1 MKTVR
6 SHWIA
11 EVPSGW
17 RIDTPRFA
25 FSVRGD
31 RAKPGMEQMTASQQ
45 YGVIPQSEYIK
56 KTGSHVVVVE
66 KDFSILKAVYPGDFV
81 IHMRSFQ
88 GGLELS
94 EVKGCT
100 SSAYV
105 MLIPGPQIHSAR
117 YYRWVFK
124 CDGYINELQSTSNL
138 VRDGQ
143 AMRWANFIQVPIPF
157 PPPEVQDSI
166 AQYLDRETERIE
178 ELRDS
183 IRAQIDALEAYRSS
197 LISQA
202 VYRGTNDSVDLTDSG
217 IEWVGKV
224 PSHWQIFPIRTL
236 FAEVKQKNVSL
247 ETSTA
252 LQFKMGR
259 IVRKANFD
267 PSVDSEVERM
277 MRGYTLV
284 SEGDIIINGLNL
296 NYDFVTQRVAKVV
309 DSGAI
314 TSAYLA
320 IRPKGL
326 LIDSTFAT
334 YCFKAWDAAKAF
346 HNIGEGV
353 RKILNYNL
361 LKRLPI
367 AFPEIDEQLRI
378 CSFLDSRLAEIDDVV
393 LKKER
398 QLAVLDSFKSSLIY
412 EMVTGKREVPVR

>member
-1 MKTVR
+1 M
-6 SHWIA
+6 
-11 EVPSGW
+11 
-17 RIDTPRFA
+17 
-25 FSVRGD
+25 
-31 RAKPGMEQMTASQQ
+31 
-45 YGVIPQSEYIK
+45 
-56 KTGSHVVVVE
+56 
-66 KDFSILKAVYPGDFV
+66 
-81 IHMRSFQ
+81 
-88 GGLELS
+88 
-94 EVKGCT
+94 
-100 SSAYV
+100 
-105 MLIPGPQIHSAR
+105 
-117 YYRWVFK
+117 
-124 CDGYINELQSTSNL
+124 
-138 VRDGQ
+138 
-143 AMRWANFIQVPIPF
+143 
-157 PPPEVQDSI
+157 
-166 AQYLDRETERIE
+166 
-178 ELRDS
+178 
-183 IRAQIDALEAYRSS
+183 
-197 LISQA
+197 
-202 VYRGTNDSVDLTDSG
+202 
-217 IEWVGKV
+217 
-224 PSHWQIFPIRTL
+224 
-236 FAEVKQKNVSL
+236 
-247 ETSTA
+247 STA

-259 IVRKANFD
+259 IVRKVNFD

>member
-202 VYRGTNDSVDLTDSG
+202 VYRGINNSVDLTDSG

>member
-1 MKTVR
+1 
-6 SHWIA
+6 
-11 EVPSGW
+11 
-17 RIDTPRFA
+17 
-25 FSVRGD
+25 
-31 RAKPGMEQMTASQQ
+31 MEQMTASQQ

-202 VYRGTNDSVDLTDSG
+202 VYRGINDSVDLTDSG

>member
-1 MKTVR
+1 
-6 SHWIA
+6 
-11 EVPSGW
+11 
-17 RIDTPRFA
+17 
-25 FSVRGD
+25 
-31 RAKPGMEQMTASQQ
+31 MEQMTASQQ

-202 VYRGTNDSVDLTDSG
+202 VYRGINDSVDLTDSG

-224 PSHWQIFPIRTL
+224 PSHWQISPIRTL

-326 LIDSTFAT
+326 LIDLTFAT

-378 CSFLDSRLAEIDDVV
+378 CAFLDSRLAEIDDVV

>member
-202 VYRGTNDSVDLTDSG
+202 VYRGINDSVDLTDSG

-224 PSHWQIFPIRTL
+224 PSHWQVSPIRTL

>member
-1 MKTVR
+1 
-6 SHWIA
+6 
-11 EVPSGW
+11 
-17 RIDTPRFA
+17 
-25 FSVRGD
+25 
-31 RAKPGMEQMTASQQ
+31 MEQMTASQQ

-178 ELRDS
+178 KLRGS

-202 VYRGTNDSVDLTDSG
+202 VYRGINNSVDLTDSG

-224 PSHWQIFPIRTL
+224 PSHWQILPIRTL
-236 FAEVKQKNVSL
+236 FTEVKQKNVSL

-259 IVRKANFD
+259 IVRKASFD

>member
-178 ELRDS
+178 KLRGS

-202 VYRGTNDSVDLTDSG
+202 VYRGINNSVDLTDSG

-224 PSHWQIFPIRTL
+224 PSHWQILPIRTL
-236 FAEVKQKNVSL
+236 FTEVKQKNVSL

-284 SEGDIIINGLNL
+284 SEGDIIITGLNL

>member
-178 ELRDS
+178 KLRGS

-202 VYRGTNDSVDLTDSG
+202 VYRGINNSVDLTDSG

-224 PSHWQIFPIRTL
+224 PSHWQILPIRTL
-236 FAEVKQKNVSL
+236 FTEVKQKNVSL

>member
-202 VYRGTNDSVDLTDSG
+202 VYRGINDSVDLTDSG

-247 ETSTA
+247 ETLTA

-378 CSFLDSRLAEIDDVV
+378 CSFLDSRLAEINDVV

>member
-1 MKTVR
+1 
-6 SHWIA
+6 
-11 EVPSGW
+11 
-17 RIDTPRFA
+17 
-25 FSVRGD
+25 
-31 RAKPGMEQMTASQQ
+31 MEQMTASQQ

-105 MLIPGPQIHSAR
+105 MLIPGQQIHSAR

-178 ELRDS
+178 KLRGS

-202 VYRGTNDSVDLTDSG
+202 VYRGINNSVDLTDSG

-224 PSHWQIFPIRTL
+224 PSHWQILPIRTL
-236 FAEVKQKNVSL
+236 FTEVKQKNVSL

>member
-1 MKTVR
+1 
-6 SHWIA
+6 
-11 EVPSGW
+11 
-17 RIDTPRFA
+17 
-25 FSVRGD
+25 
-31 RAKPGMEQMTASQQ
+31 MEQMTASQQ

-178 ELRDS
+178 KLRGS

-202 VYRGTNDSVDLTDSG
+202 VYRGIDNSVDLTESG

-224 PSHWQIFPIRTL
+224 PSHWQILPIRTL
-236 FAEVKQKNVSL
+236 FTEVKQKNVSL

>member
-143 AMRWANFIQVPIPF
+143 AMRWANFIQVPIHF
-157 PPPEVQDSI
+157 RHLKCKTV
-166 AQYLDRETERIE
+166 L
-178 ELRDS
+178 
-183 IRAQIDALEAYRSS
+183 
-197 LISQA
+197 
-202 VYRGTNDSVDLTDSG
+202 
-217 IEWVGKV
+217 
-224 PSHWQIFPIRTL
+224 
-236 FAEVKQKNVSL
+236 
-247 ETSTA
+247 
-252 LQFKMGR
+252 
-259 IVRKANFD
+259 
-267 PSVDSEVERM
+267 
-277 MRGYTLV
+277 
-284 SEGDIIINGLNL
+284 
-296 NYDFVTQRVAKVV
+296 
-309 DSGAI
+309 
-314 TSAYLA
+314 
-320 IRPKGL
+320 
-326 LIDSTFAT
+326 
-334 YCFKAWDAAKAF
+334 
-346 HNIGEGV
+346 HNISTVKLSE
-353 RKILNYNL
+353 
-361 LKRLPI
+361 
-367 AFPEIDEQLRI
+367 
-378 CSFLDSRLAEIDDVV
+378 SRN
-393 LKKER
+393 
-398 QLAVLDSFKSSLIY
+398 
-412 EMVTGKREVPVR
+412 

>member
-202 VYRGTNDSVDLTDSG
+202 VYRGINDSVDLTDSG

-224 PSHWQIFPIRTL
+224 PSHWQISPIRTL

-378 CSFLDSRLAEIDDVV
+378 CAFLDSRLAEIDDVV

>member
-1 MKTVR
+1 
-6 SHWIA
+6 
-11 EVPSGW
+11 
-17 RIDTPRFA
+17 
-25 FSVRGD
+25 
-31 RAKPGMEQMTASQQ
+31 MEQMTASQQ

-202 VYRGTNDSVDLTDSG
+202 VYRGINDSVDLTDSG

-247 ETSTA
+247 ETLTA

-378 CSFLDSRLAEIDDVV
+378 CSFLDSRLAEINDVV

>member
-1 MKTVR
+1 
-6 SHWIA
+6 
-11 EVPSGW
+11 
-17 RIDTPRFA
+17 
-25 FSVRGD
+25 
-31 RAKPGMEQMTASQQ
+31 MEQMTASQQ

-178 ELRDS
+178 KLRGS

-202 VYRGTNDSVDLTDSG
+202 LYRGIDNSVDLTESG

-224 PSHWQIFPIRTL
+224 PSHWQILPIRTL
-236 FAEVKQKNVSL
+236 FTEVKQKNVSL

>member
-1 MKTVR
+1 
-6 SHWIA
+6 
-11 EVPSGW
+11 
-17 RIDTPRFA
+17 
-25 FSVRGD
+25 
-31 RAKPGMEQMTASQQ
+31 MEQMTASQQ

-178 ELRDS
+178 KLRGS

-202 VYRGTNDSVDLTDSG
+202 VYRGIDNSVDLTESS

-224 PSHWQIFPIRTL
+224 PSHWQILPIRTL
-236 FAEVKQKNVSL
+236 FTEVKQKNVSL

>member
-1 MKTVR
+1 
-6 SHWIA
+6 
-11 EVPSGW
+11 
-17 RIDTPRFA
+17 
-25 FSVRGD
+25 
-31 RAKPGMEQMTASQQ
+31 MEQMTASQQ

-178 ELRDS
+178 KLRGS

-202 VYRGTNDSVDLTDSG
+202 VYRGINNSVDLTDSG

-224 PSHWQIFPIRTL
+224 PSHWQILPIRTL
-236 FAEVKQKNVSL
+236 FTEVKQKNVSL

>member
-1 MKTVR
+1 
-6 SHWIA
+6 
-11 EVPSGW
+11 
-17 RIDTPRFA
+17 
-25 FSVRGD
+25 
-31 RAKPGMEQMTASQQ
+31 MEQMTASQQ

-143 AMRWANFIQVPIPF
+143 AMRWANIIQVPIPF

-178 ELRDS
+178 KLRGS

-202 VYRGTNDSVDLTDSG
+202 VYRGINNSVDLTDSG

-224 PSHWQIFPIRTL
+224 PSHWQILPIRTL
-236 FAEVKQKNVSL
+236 FTEVKQKNVSL